1 MDGELYVF
9 DCLPR
14 KGCKEQG
21 RAPGRAVLLNVKL
34 ICRSV
39 PIATCTKLG
48 SKYVET
54 VARRQGVSDCGVAT
68 VEFHATQCFL

>member
-1 MDGELYVF
+1 MVNCMFLTAFHERAV
-9 DCLPR
+9 
-14 KGCKEQG
+14 